1 MTRNPVFMAGSQRGF
16 AKREIKTPVPIDRKL
31 YKNALE
37 ATTDMKDGDTVM
49 AGGFGLCGIPE
60 NLIKA
65 TVKHNVKDLLI
76 ISNECGTNDY
86 GLGLL
91 LRNGQIKTIYASYIG
106 VNTLF
111 EQGYL
116 NGELEVHLIP

>member
-1 MTRNPVFMAGSQRGF
+1 MLKTLSAQKALLQATRLNTTACRAFSSHRPV
-16 AKREIKTPVPIDRKL
+16 VPKPIQGKL

-37 ATTDMKDGDTVM
+37 ATTDLADGDTIM

-65 TVKHNVKDLLI
+65 TVRHGVEDLLI

-91 LRNGQIKTIYASYIG
+91 LRSGQIKTVYASYIG
-106 VNTLF
+106 VNTIF
-111 EQGYL
+111 E
-116 NGELEVHLIP
+116 